1 LEITP
6 ILKLPNIAGALFAL
20 LLLAGGA
27 AAVTQPRRD
36 LPATSNLTGQFLVAS
51 QQLTDPNFAKTVI
64 YMIAYSKEGA
74 MGVIVNR
81 VFGTI
86 SFKNLLSALG
96 IRTRVEREVNV
107 YLGGPVEIGRGLI
120 LHSPDYMGASTQ
132 QLGQSIAVSTGPDVL
147 QALAEGKGPKQSRL
161 MLGYTGWG
169 AGQLDHEM
177 ARGDWLV
184 APADP
189 SLIFST
195 KPEEI
200 WVKALMHAGI
210 SL

>member
-1 LEITP
+1 MAPPGLSPSRTGP
-6 ILKLPNIAGALFAL
+6 L
-20 LLLAGGA
+20 L
-27 AAVTQPRRD
+27 
-36 LPATSNLTGQFLVAS
+36 ATSNLTGQFLVAS
-51 QQLTDPNFAKTVI
+51 PQLAGPNFFSKTVI
-64 YMIAYSKEGA
+64 YMIAYSDEGA

-81 VFGTI
+81 VFGTT
-86 SFKNLLSALG
+86 SFKKLLAAIG
-96 IRTRVEREVNV
+96 IKTLVKKEVDV

-120 LHSPDYMGASTQ
+120 LHSPDYTGASTQ
-132 QLGQSIAVSTGPDVL
+132 QLGQSIAVSTGQDVL
-147 QALAEGKGPKQSRL
+147 QALAEGKGPKQSRI

-177 ARGDWLV
+177 ARGDWLL

-195 KPEEI
+195 HPDEI
-200 WVKALMHAGI
+200 WGKALMHAGI